1 MSAQDRV
8 CRRSPAPYDGAIR
21 RRHVCEIPGRRFPPC
36 SLEILNLSSTAQPG
50 PKNALAWQSLAP
62 GLFVLL
68 WASGFVVGKLGLPYA
83 RPFTILLL
91 RFAIATV
98 FMVAVS
104 LLTRAN
110 WPKTRIQAFH
120 VAVVGVLLQA
130 VYLGGCY
137 VAMAEG
143 IPAGVTALIVGLQ
156 PLLTATLVGPLLT
169 ERVSPRQWLGLA
181 IGFAGVTLVLWNKL
195 HFDSL
200 HLGGILYAFGG
211 LLGITAATIYQKRFC
226 GAVDLRTSAA
236 IQYGAATFVLLPVA
250 WARCNGPEHSSSP
263 LPGWFWCSPPGRS
276 CCCSGSFAR
285 VWRPKWRAC
294 FISRRRWQ
302 PSAGTSPS
310 AKPWPCP
317 HWPAWPWRQSA
328 LPWSI
333 ADDQAATPFRQVVC
347 WC

>member
-1 MSAQDRV
+1 M
-8 CRRSPAPYDGAIR
+8 
-21 RRHVCEIPGRRFPPC
+21 
-36 SLEILNLSSTAQPG
+36 NLSSTAQPG

-250 WARCNGPEHSSSP
+250 FAFGLGQVQWTGTFVFTIAWLVLVLSTGAFMLLLWLIRKGVASKVASLFYLCLGQSRMIKPPP
-263 LPGWFWCSPPGRS
+263 L
-276 CCCSGSFAR
+276 
-285 VWRPKWRAC
+285 
-294 FISRRRWQ
+294 
-302 PSAGTSPS
+302 S
-310 AKPWPCP
+310 AKLYVGVIRSAVRP
-317 HWPAWPWRQSA
+317 HQDSKPGHALSFDEPDFDASVLTPIGYDGRKAAFEKIDIFNSPIANLQPVPDRQISS
-328 LPWSI
+328 L
-333 ADDQAATPFRQVVC
+333 
-347 WC
+347 

>member
-156 PLLTATLVGPLLT
+156 PLLTATLAGPLLA

-250 WARCNGPEHSSSP
+250 FAFGLGQVQWTGTFVFTIAWLVLVLSTGAFMLLLWLIRKGVASKVASLFYLTPP
-263 LPGWFWCSPPGRS
+263 LAALGGY
-276 CCCSGSFAR
+276 FA
-285 VWRPKWRAC
+285 
-294 FISRRRWQ
+294 F
-302 PSAGTSPS
+302 GETL
-310 AKPWPCP
+310 
-317 HWPAWPWRQSA
+317 A
-328 LPWSI
+328 LP
-333 ADDQAATPFRQVVC
+333 ALAGMALAAIGVALVNRG
-347 WC
+347 